1 MGPQRTM
8 AFAKQTASSNR
19 VAGSKSSMLGV
30 ITLHTFVSVISRVD
44 TLMEDQG
51 LNPEAHK

>member
-1 MGPQRTM
+1 
-8 AFAKQTASSNR
+8 
-19 VAGSKSSMLGV
+19 MLGV

-51 LNPEAHK
+51 LNPRSTQKSDDYTHPMTETD